1 MLTELLLHRKASPS
15 LCYIIN
21 LSKKCKLVY
30 VLCTCI
36 DFITKINRIKV

>member
-1 MLTELLLHRKASPS
+1 MLTKLLLHNKASLS

-21 LSKKCKLVY
+21 LSKKSKLVY
-30 VLCTCI
+30 VLCICI

>member
-1 MLTELLLHRKASPS
+1 MLTELLLHRKESPS

-21 LSKKCKLVY
+21 SSKKSKLVY

-36 DFITKINRIKV
+36 DIIAKINRIKV

>member
-21 LSKKCKLVY
+21 LSKKFKLVY

-36 DFITKINRIKV
+36 DFIKKINRIKI

>member
-1 MLTELLLHRKASPS
+1 MLNELLLHRKASPS

-21 LSKKCKLVY
+21 LSKKSKLVY
-30 VLCTCI
+30 VLCTYI

>member
-1 MLTELLLHRKASPS
+1 MLTELLLHRKASP

-21 LSKKCKLVY
+21 LSKKSKLVY

-36 DFITKINRIKV
+36 DFITKKNRIKV

>member
-1 MLTELLLHRKASPS
+1 MLTKLLLHHKASLS
-15 LCYIIN
+15 LCHVIN
-21 LSKKCKLVY
+21 LSKKSKLVY